1 MFENYA
7 DQVRILI
14 RMLPIVAGEGV
25 FALKGGTAINFF
37 IRNMPRLSVDIDLT
51 YLPTEN
57 FETSLTN
64 INEALE
70 RIEVVTKTAAP
81 DIRIQKISGGGN
93 LTTRLKASHGKAYIK
108 IETSPVLRGTIEA
121 PVRMQVSNA
130 VQEAYGFAEI
140 DILAFDELYAG
151 KIHAA
156 LDRQHPRDLFDIFHL
171 YENEGLSDT
180 LFKIFL
186 VYAASSG
193 RPMHELLN
201 PNLKDLDEPY
211 AQEFLGMTGEEI
223 DLKSLADVRVRLIK
237 DIQSRLHGDT
247 AKFLLSLHDAQPD
260 FGLIDL
266 PSAKTFPAIGWKLK
280 NLEKLKAENPEKHR
294 AQGDALKALLKIS

>member
-1 MFENYA
+1 M
-7 DQVRILI
+7 
-14 RMLPIVAGEGV
+14 
-25 FALKGGTAINFF
+25 
-37 IRNMPRLSVDIDLT
+37 
-51 YLPTEN
+51 
-57 FETSLTN
+57 
-64 INEALE
+64 
-70 RIEVVTKTAAP
+70 TKTAAP

-93 LTTRLKASHGKAYIK
+93 LTTRLKASQGKAYIK
-108 IETSPVLRGTIEA
+108 IETSPVLRGAIET
-121 PVRMQVSNA
+121 PVKMQVCDA
-130 VQEAYGFAEI
+130 VQAAYGFAEI

-156 LDRQHPRDLFDIFHL
+156 LDRQHPRDFFDIFHL
-171 YENEGLSDT
+171 YGNEGLSDT

-201 PNLKDLDEPY
+201 PNLKELDEPY

-223 DLKSLADVRVRLIK
+223 DLKSLEDVRVRLIK

-266 PSAKTFPAIGWKLK
+266 PRAKTFPAIGWKLK

-294 AQGDALKALLKIS
+294 AHGDALRALLKIS

>member
-1 MFENYA
+1 M
-7 DQVRILI
+7 
-14 RMLPIVAGEGV
+14 
-25 FALKGGTAINFF
+25 
-37 IRNMPRLSVDIDLT
+37 
-51 YLPTEN
+51 
-57 FETSLTN
+57 
-64 INEALE
+64 
-70 RIEVVTKTAAP
+70 TKTAAP

-93 LTTRLKASHGKAYIK
+93 LTTRLKASQGKAYIK
-108 IETSPVLRGTIEA
+108 IETSPVLRGAIET
-121 PVRMQVSNA
+121 PVKMQVCDA
-130 VQEAYGFAEI
+130 VQAAYGFAEI

-151 KIHAA
+151 KIHAT

-201 PNLKDLDEPY
+201 PNLKELDEPY

-223 DLKSLADVRVRLIK
+223 DLKSLEDVRVRLIK

-266 PSAKTFPAIGWKLK
+266 PRAKTFPAIGWKLK

-294 AQGDALKALLKIS
+294 AHGDALRALLKIS